1 MTETCAS
8 CGAKVTGEYCSVC
21 GERRLNPS
29 DRTLGAL
36 TRTFFESV
44 TDLDSRFFRTLR
56 TLVLKPGA
64 LTHAFCTGK
73 RKPFLGPVQLFLLA
87 NIIYFLL
94 HPFATH
100 AGYNTSLDIQINQQA
115 YSTTL
120 PIESWVE
127 KTAAD
132 SDLSPDAFEAVY
144 NNQSE
149 VLARSLIFV
158 MVPMLALT
166 IGILTLGTRKLA
178 ADHLVFALHYY
189 AYELLVLHCVFM
201 MVWPRLVIGASQ
213 LASAWL
219 TSPASTAF
227 INKTAYFAI
236 ELIGPLLI
244 IGPYLYLS
252 IRRFYGTGQLRT
264 AATAMVVVFSLFWNA
279 VIYRLILLFATLGS
293 IST

>member
-1 MTETCAS
+1 M
-8 CGAKVTGEYCSVC
+8 
-21 GERRLNPS
+21 NPS

-36 TRTFFESV
+36 TRTFFESI
-44 TDLDSRFFRTLR
+44 TDLDSRLFRTLR
-56 TLVLKPGA
+56 ILVLNPGA

-132 SDLSPDAFEAVY
+132 SDLSRDAFEAVY

-213 LASAWL
+213 FASAWF
-219 TSPASTAF
+219 TSPTSAAF
-227 INKTAYFAI
+227 INRTAYFAI
-236 ELIGPLLI
+236 ELIGPLLT

-252 IRRFYGTGQLRT
+252 IRRFYGTSKLR
-264 AATAMVVVFSLFWNA
+264 AAASATIVVFSLFWNA
-279 VIYRLILLFATLGS
+279 VVYRLILLFATLGS